1 MYVNLDMDLAARAQ
15 FLQGSQLLR
24 LLNERATTA
33 KGDERRP
40 GAQGSAARVA
50 GGRRSA
56 PGSAAIGAAR
66 SAGPNVTN
74 RPLKYSR

>member
-56 PGSAAIGAAR
+56 PRERSDRGGAKR
-66 SAGPNVTN
+66 
-74 RPLKYSR
+74 RPQCH